1 LQPLIG
7 SLGIHQLKIRLNFF
21 LLKFTADGDVEH
33 KKFYDLL
40 AQFKKF
46 DKQKQGELEEDEA
59 MQLLEKRG
67 ETKTFKELRVMVA
80 EIDLD
85 KNRKLS
91 FLEWACAIYKKS
103 WQKLHTA
110 SVDPEEMKKAS
121 ALRAKAL
128 AQQEEA
134 AAERAAAEAE
144 SEKKI
149 QEQQLAGKKSR
160 EANESQRN
168 LLEAIKKKK
177 EAEEKLSQEEK
188 KKKEE
193 ALSQAGV
200 KGRAAMFHFAA
211 VDTKDPTMTNEQKIK
226 AEAKNRR
233 EKARAEEFQRLAEYE
248 AKVAEE
254 EAKKA
259 EEEKKK
265 ADIAAAAAE
274 AALAEAKTA
283 ADKAAKGS
291 EILEKEKQAFEAAKK
306 AKEAAERQ
314 KKEQEEATR
323 ASSRAKLADRSKL
336 WK

>member
-1 LQPLIG
+1 
-7 SLGIHQLKIRLNFF
+7 
-21 LLKFTADGDVEH
+21 LKFTADGDIEH
-33 KKFYDLL
+33 KAFYQLL
-40 AQFKKF
+40 TQFKTF

-59 MQLLEKRG
+59 MHLLEKRG
-67 ETKTFKELRVMVA
+67 ETKTFKELRAMV
-80 EIDLD
+80 ESIDLD
-85 KNRKLS
+85 RNRKLS

-110 SVDPEEMKKAS
+110 SVDPEEMKKAE

-128 AQQEEA
+128 AEQEEA
-134 AAERAAAEAE
+134 AAERAAADAA

-149 QEQQLAGKKSR
+149 QEQQAAEKKAR
-160 EANESQRN
+160 EATDSQKN
-168 LLEAIKKKK
+168 LLEAIKNKK

-188 KKKEE
+188 KKKES

-200 KGRAAMFHFAA
+200 KGKAAMFHFAA

-233 EKARAEEFQRLAEYE
+233 EKTRAEEFQRLAEYE

-265 ADIAAAAAE
+265 ADAAAAIAE
-274 AALAEAKTA
+274 AALAEAKAA
-283 ADKAAKGS
+283 ADKAARGT
-291 EILEKEKQAFEAAKK
+291 EILEKEKQAYEASKK
-306 AKEAAERQ
+306 AKEAAEKQ

-323 ASSRAKLADRSKL
+323 AAGRAKLADKSKL